1 MANPLGPFG
10 LHNLE
15 LFVQIPDV
23 HTGQD
28 VFLRGAAQAGTLHTA
43 HLDAVLTTPRARSG
57 CGNQIGHGT
66 VVHIGAETLKRLT
79 DAHQNRQLRLPL
91 CNRTARAQ
99 TQHGAHAVHG
109 LAQVQQ
115 GGLQGND
122 QGVGIGGLVVID
134 QASAIPRR
142 SARGRRKPVNLTQAH
157 QLGTHLVTLQE
168 RVQHG
173 AVKAHAGSR
182 SVLGC
187 GQLGQTLQGGVHR
200 NLPLRV
206 LREQGVG
213 VVDKSLAGGAQFVV
227 EVLGV
232 WFLGAFVTDDGA
244 DKFGALT
251 LRVVFGQQVVAQAI
265 DTGAVEQG

>member
-1 MANPLGPFG
+1 MANPLGAFG

-43 HLDAVLTTPRARSG
+43 HLDTVLATPCTRCG

-66 VVHIGAETLKRLT
+66 VVHIGTETLKRLT

-91 CNRTARAQ
+91 GNRTARAQ

-109 LAQVQQ
+109 LTQVQQ

-122 QGVGIGGLVVID
+122 QGVGLSGLLVID

-142 SARGRRKPVNLTQAH
+142 GARGSRKPVNLTQAH

-182 SVLGC
+182 AVLGC
-187 GQLGQTLQGGVHR
+187 GQLSQTLQGGVHR

-206 LREQGVG
+206 LGQQGVG
-213 VVDKSLAGGAQFVV
+213 VVDKSLAGGAQFFV

-232 WFLGAFVTDDGA
+232 WFLGALVA
-244 DKFGALT
+244 HNRANEFGALS
-251 LRVVFGQQVVAQAI
+251 LRVVFGQQVVAQTI
-265 DTGAVEQG
+265 DTGAVKQG